1 MVNSVRPSR
10 DGDQFHYLW
19 AARRCLRLLSPET
32 CLVCVSIEGCSPNES
47 TAIVTGEQQIDIAEY
62 YGDENVSRA
71 RLVRYMQLKHS
82 TVQSSVA
89 WTASGLENTLKG
101 FSARYTDLLES
112 FSCDDLKGRLEF
124 WFVTNRPISTRFKEA
139 IRDAADGAVTRHPNE
154 LKKLERFT
162 KLKGASL
169 SSFCSLIRFED
180 RLDNY
185 WEQRN
190 ILFQEVCGYLP
201 DFDVH
206 APTQLKE
213 IVTRKALS
221 ESKNNPS
228 ITKVDVLR
236 ALGTDE
242 SRLYPAPCLIESI
255 ADAVPREQEE
265 DLIQTIIQAEKQPV
279 IVHALAGVGKSIF
292 STRIP
297 TSLPTGSVSILYDC
311 FGNGQYRSATGYRHR
326 HQDALV
332 QIANELAAKGV
343 CHPLIPTVNADASSY
358 VRAFIYRLEQAITL
372 IRHSKQHA
380 VLSIVIDAADN
391 AQMAAEEIGQPRS
404 FARDLLRETL
414 PDGVRLVVLCRSHR
428 RVDLD
433 PPVEALQLE
442 LKPFSRN
449 ETATHLR
456 HTFPD
461 ASENDVDEFH
471 LLSSQNPRVQA
482 LALSRNQSLAKTL
495 RLLGPNPTTVESSI
509 GSLLNNAI
517 VNLRDRVGSI
527 EKRQIDKIC
536 AGLAALRPLV
546 PIPIL
551 SQISGV
557 PEEEI
562 RSFVLDIGRPL
573 LLSGDSVQFL
583 DEPVET
589 WFKEQFKPSQDDMNT
604 FIRSLKPL
612 TAQSAYV
619 ASTLPQLML
628 EAGQFTELVDLA
640 LTSAALPEK
649 SQLEKRDVEL
659 QRLQFALKAS
669 LRLRRYLD
677 AAKLSLKAGGE
688 SAGDDRQRELIQA
701 HTDLAALFL
710 DTEIVQE
717 FVSRRIFGSDWLG
730 SHNVFE
736 AGLLSGREELVGDA
750 RSRLRMANEWLNN
763 WSRLE
768 PEEREKEPI
777 SDADIAELAMVEL
790 NIHGPHAAAHSLQM
804 WRPREVS
811 FRVGRILGGRLVDHG
826 RFVDLNDLTIAAGNN
841 LCLVLAL
848 IAELRL
854 VQKTP
859 PVEVVERAFRL
870 VSHARV
876 KLEFAEV
883 SDLEQTVLGAIT
895 GLVEAALILSVCSH
909 IEAASLLARYIPT
922 QPPRGL
928 SSHFPKSHF
937 PILRAYCL
945 KAALE
950 DQTIQL
956 IDLAHP
962 KLKIELEKEPRPYPS
977 QEAQQFEEHIGSLLP
992 WHQLWAA
999 AFLQKLTKKE
1009 LPDQLEKTRAASTK
1023 AERVHYRDRF
1033 HASNEIALIWFNI
1046 LHFMD
1051 TVDNESIQILLSW
1064 IKGLKRPLFT
1074 PTLVALAKLGARN
1087 EATKAIAL
1095 QFAEEAFKLFRD
1107 ERDNA
1112 DSKASGFI
1120 DVSRSILTISKL
1132 DAKTYF
1138 DEAVAVAS
1146 KIGDENLSRWDS
1158 ILDLAD
1164 RAAQKNRPAPE
1175 VAYQFARCAELT
1187 WDYVVRDKHFDWY
1200 STVTALSSLCPNS
1213 CIAILSRWRDR
1224 DFGWVGR
1231 ILPIAAHAFIEN
1243 DLVDP
1248 HDVLALIGFRAEWD
1262 YPKLLCSVLEKCEDH
1277 STKKDASHHLFRYM
1291 QWESQSSSTWIKLK
1305 EVTEQHGL
1313 SLRNL
1318 DSYISFTEYEE
1329 CIAEEQQTTYSEER
1343 RSVDEKRIRNWDEIF
1358 SGADLTTVDGISQS
1372 YSAFKNTPPP
1382 FYHDHFYREAFL
1394 RVPAG
1399 GETAFITA
1407 FGNTPEFD
1415 LYDLQYFLKQFPQN
1429 WKGRLPIVKG
1439 MQAMLEAFCR
1449 RYAIKV
1455 TKNRHYPALP
1465 FDLASKLAEV
1475 SEADIVEGILQT
1487 IGESPDLADS
1497 HRLFSLVG
1505 LLQYMLT
1512 HDEALEALS
1521 FGLGLYDSVLEGKDG
1536 DGPWSENLVPPASIH
1551 ESIAG
1556 YIYAGLAAPSAKIR
1570 WEAAHAVLGLCA
1582 LGRNEVLR
1590 YLVSFSKSNRGGPFV
1605 DSRLSFYRFHAF
1617 QWLMI
1622 AFSRA
1627 AHDFPQAL
1635 APFAPRFVEWALDD
1649 QPHVIIR
1656 QYAARAALALID
1668 KGEFVAGDDLVERL
1682 SRVNVTVLPIM
1693 ESKSYERA
1701 IYKKQDYNKTDDE
1714 DRFYFGIDIGPYW
1727 YKPLGRVFALSQSDI
1742 ETQTL
1747 EVIRNELG
1755 CPAKKA
1761 WHEDERA
1768 RRNLYDRD
1776 QSYASHGAYPDTD
1789 NLLQYLAYHAMMIVA
1804 GKLLATTLTHR
1815 DTSWGEQDEF
1825 AEWLSRHD
1833 LSRNDSRWLADRR
1846 DPPPLEMSAWQA
1858 RKEDDPEYGVIT
1870 PADLDEALRSG
1881 DTLNVWGRW
1890 STANSTQEQS
1900 VQVRSTLVTPDRSM
1914 ALLRALSSTK
1924 NVYDYQIPSSS
1935 SDIQIDYE
1943 GFILKGWIEHHSH
1956 EGELDSKDYW
1966 SGGVCYPP
1974 PVPAVE
1980 IVEMMTLETDLDKRI
1995 WYDGAKMPVMSS
2007 QMWGH
2012 LEVKNQDHNPE
2023 RGEKLQASFN
2033 FVKDMLDKFN
2043 YDLIVQVHIERH
2055 RRHSRYESRRG
2066 NDEQIPTATKLY
2078 LINADGRVITL

>member
-1 MVNSVRPSR
+1 MSNSVRPSR

-32 CLVCVSIEGCSPNES
+32 SLVCVSIEGCSPNES

-62 YGDENVSRA
+62 YGDENISRT

-82 TVQSSVA
+82 TVQSYVA
-89 WTASGLENTLKG
+89 WTASGLENTFKG
-101 FSARYTDLLES
+101 FSARYTNLLES
-112 FSCDDLKGRLEF
+112 FSCDNLKGKLEF
-124 WFVTNRPISTRFKEA
+124 WFVTNRPISTHFKEA
-139 IRDAADGAVTRHPNE
+139 VRDAADGATARHPNE
-154 LKKLERFT
+154 LRKLESFT
-162 KLKGASL
+162 NLKGASL

-180 RLDNY
+180 HQDSY
-185 WEQRN
+185 WDQRN
-190 ILFQEVCGYLP
+190 ILFQEVSGYLP
-201 DFDVH
+201 DFDVD
-206 APTQLKE
+206 APIQLKE
-213 IVTRKALS
+213 LVTRKALS
-221 ESKNNPS
+221 EFTHNPN

-242 SRLYPAPCLIESI
+242 NRLYPAPCLIKPMN
-255 ADAVPREQEE
+255 DAIPREQEE
-265 DLIQTIIQAEKQPV
+265 ELIQAIIQAEKRPV

-297 TSLPTGSVSILYDC
+297 TGLPPGSVTILYDC

-332 QIANELAAKGV
+332 QIVNELAAQGL
-343 CHPLIPTVNADASSY
+343 CHPLIPTVNADTSSY
-358 VRAFIYRLEQAITL
+358 VRAFTYRLDQAIML
-372 IRHSKQHA
+372 IRHANQHA
-380 VLSIVIDAADN
+380 VLCIVIDAADN

-404 FARDLLRETL
+404 FVRDLLRETL
-414 PDGVRLVVLCRSHR
+414 PNGVRLVVLCRSHR
-428 RVDLD
+428 RVVLD

-449 ETATHLR
+449 ETTTHLR

-461 ASENDVDEFH
+461 ASEYDVDEFH
-471 LLSSQNPRVQA
+471 RLSSQNPRVQA
-482 LALSRNQSLAKTL
+482 LALSRNLPLAETL

-509 GSLLNNAI
+509 GNLLNDAI
-517 VNLRDRVGSI
+517 TNLRDKVSSI
-527 EKRQIDKIC
+527 EKKQIDKIC

-557 PEEEI
+557 SEEEI

-589 WFKEQFKPSQDDMNT
+589 WFREQFRPSQERMIT

-612 TAQSAYV
+612 AAQSAYV

-628 EAGQFTELVDLA
+628 EAGQFSELVDLA
-640 LTSAALPEK
+640 LTSAALPET
-649 SQLEKRDVEL
+649 SVLEKRDVEL
-659 QRLQFALKAS
+659 QRLRFALKAS
-669 LRLRRYLD
+669 LRSKRYLD

-701 HTDLAALFL
+701 NTDLAAQFL

-717 FVSRRIFGSDWLG
+717 YVSRRTFGSQWLG
-730 SHNVFE
+730 SQNVFE
-736 AGLLSGREELVGDA
+736 AGLLSGREELISDA
-750 RSRLRMANEWLNN
+750 RSRLRMAYEWLNN

-777 SDADIAELAMVEL
+777 SDTDIAELAMAEL
-790 NIHGPHAAAHSLQM
+790 NIHGPHAAAHSINN
-804 WRPREVS
+804 WRPREIS
-811 FRVGRILGGRLVDHG
+811 FRVGRIMGSRLVDHG
-826 RFVDLNDLTIAAGNN
+826 RFAELNDLIIATGNN
-841 LCLVLAL
+841 LCLILAL

-854 VQKTP
+854 VQQTP
-859 PVEVVERAFRL
+859 SVEVVERAFRL
-870 VSHARV
+870 VSHSRV
-876 KLEFAEV
+876 KLEITDSELA
-883 SDLEQTVLGAIT
+883 VLDAIT
-895 GLVEAALILSVCSH
+895 GLVESALKLSVCSH
-909 IEAASLLARYIPT
+909 TEAASLLARYTST
-922 QPPRGL
+922 QPPRDL
-928 SSHFPKSHF
+928 SSPFSKSHF
-937 PILRAYCL
+937 SILRAYCL
-945 KAALE
+945 RAALE

-962 KLKIELEKEPRPYPS
+962 KLRIELEKEPRPYPS
-977 QEAQQFEEHIGSLLP
+977 REAHEFEEHIGALLP
-992 WHQLWAA
+992 WHQLWAT
-999 AFLQKLTKKE
+999 AFLQKITKKE
-1009 LPDQLEKTRAASTK
+1009 LPGQLEKTRAASTK
-1023 AERVHYRDRF
+1023 AERVHYSDRF
-1033 HASNEIALIWFNI
+1033 HASNEIALIWFDI
-1046 LHFMD
+1046 LHLMD
-1051 TVDNESIQILLSW
+1051 VVDNESIQTLLSW
-1064 IKGLKRPLFT
+1064 INGLRRPLFT
-1074 PTLVALAKLGARN
+1074 PTLVALARLGARN

-1095 QFAEEAFKLFRD
+1095 RFAENAFTLLQD

-1112 DSKASGFI
+1112 DSKASGYI
-1120 DVSRSILTISKL
+1120 EVARSILTISEL
-1132 DAKTYF
+1132 EAKAYF
-1138 DEAVAVAS
+1138 DEAVAIAS

-1164 RAAQKNRPAPE
+1164 RAAQQNRPASE

-1187 WDYVVRDKHFDWY
+1187 WDYVVRDKHFDWD
-1200 STVTALSSLCPNS
+1200 STVRALSALCPNS
-1213 CIAILSRWRDR
+1213 CVAILSRWRDR
-1224 DFGWVGR
+1224 NFGWVGR
-1231 ILPIAAHAFIEN
+1231 ILPIAIEA
-1243 DLVDP
+1243 LIKHGFLDP
-1248 HDVLALIGFRAEWD
+1248 RDALTLIGFRAEWN
-1262 YPKLLCSVLEKCEDH
+1262 YPKLLGSVLEKCKDY
-1277 STKKDASHHLFRYM
+1277 STKKDASEHLFRYM
-1291 QWESQSSSTWIKLK
+1291 QWESKSSSAWKKLK

-1313 SLRNL
+1313 SLPGL
-1318 DSYISFTEYEE
+1318 DSYISFAEYEE
-1329 CIAEEQQTTYSEER
+1329 RTAKEQQTTYSEER
-1343 RSVDEKRIRNWDEIF
+1343 RSVDERHIRNWDEIF
-1358 SGADLTTVDGISQS
+1358 SGVDLTTVDGISQS
-1372 YSAFKNTPPP
+1372 YSAFKSTSPP

-1399 GETAFITA
+1399 GETAFITS

-1415 LYDLQYFLKQFPQN
+1415 LYDLQYFLKQFPHN

-1439 MQAMLEAFCR
+1439 VQAMLKAFCR
-1449 RYAIKV
+1449 RYAMKI

-1465 FDLASKLAEV
+1465 FDLACELAEF
-1475 SEADIVEGILQT
+1475 SEAEVVEVILQT

-1505 LLQYMLT
+1505 LLKCMLT

-1521 FGLGLYDSVLEGKDG
+1521 FGLGLFDSVLEDQDG
-1536 DGPWSENLVPPASIH
+1536 DGPWSENLVPPTLIQ

-1590 YLVSFSKSNRGGPFV
+1590 YLVSFAESNRGVPFV
-1605 DSRLSFYRFHAF
+1605 DARLPFYGFHAF

-1622 AFSRA
+1622 AFARA
-1627 AHDFPQAL
+1627 AHEFPRAL
-1635 APFAPRFVEWALDD
+1635 APFAPRFVEWALDN

-1656 QYAARAALALID
+1656 QFATRAALALIK
-1668 KGEFVAGDDLVERL
+1668 KGVFVAGEAHVECL
-1682 SRVNVTVLPIM
+1682 SRVNITLLPIK
-1693 ESKSYERA
+1693 ESKSYERV
-1701 IYKKQDYNKTDDE
+1701 IHQEEDPNKTDDE
-1714 DRFYFGIDIGPYW
+1714 DRYFFGIDIGPYW
-1727 YKPLGRVFALSQSDI
+1727 YKPLGKVFALSQHDI
-1742 ETQTL
+1742 ETQAL

-1755 CPAKKA
+1755 CLAKKP

-1768 RRNLYDRD
+1768 RRNLYNHD

-1789 NLLQYLAYHAMMIVA
+1789 SLLQYLAYHAMMIVA
-1804 GKLLATTLTHR
+1804 GKLLATTPTHR
-1815 DTSWGEQDEF
+1815 DTEWGGQDEF
-1825 AEWLSRHD
+1825 TEWLSRHD

-1846 DPPPLEMSAWQA
+1846 DPSPLERFVWQA
-1858 RKEDDPEYGVIT
+1858 RKEDDPEYGIIT
-1870 PADLDEALRSG
+1870 SLDLDEALKIG
-1881 DTLNVWGRW
+1881 TTLIVWGRW
-1890 STANSTQEQS
+1890 SAANLTHEQS
-1900 VQVRSTLVTPDRSM
+1900 FQVQSALVSPDSSM

-1924 NVYDYQIPSSS
+1924 NLYDYQIPSSN
-1935 SDIQIDYE
+1935 SDLQIDHA

-1980 IVEMMTLETDLDKRI
+1980 IVEMMTLETDLDKRV
-1995 WYDGAKMPVMSS
+1995 WYDGAKTPVMSS
-2007 QMWGH
+2007 QIWGH

-2055 RRHSRYESRRG
+2055 RRYSHYESRRG

-2078 LINADGRVITL
+2078 LINADGRVTTL